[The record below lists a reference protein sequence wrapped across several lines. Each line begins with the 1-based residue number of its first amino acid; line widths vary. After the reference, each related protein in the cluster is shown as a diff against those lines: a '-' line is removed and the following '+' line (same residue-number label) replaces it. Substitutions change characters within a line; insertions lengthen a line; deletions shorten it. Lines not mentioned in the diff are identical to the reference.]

1 MTRWIMPLV
10 GLAVFV
16 AALLALMVRAGQ
28 TSYQV
33 LDDAEHNH
41 NPDDDH
47 VHDDDVDD
55 DHDDDHDD
63 DRAALPGLGGP
74 HHGRW
79 AVGGHRRGRT
89 DLPWVAHP

>member
-33 LDDAEHNH
+33 LDDA
-41 NPDDDH
+41 
-47 VHDDDVDD
+47 
-55 DHDDDHDD
+55 
-63 DRAALPGLGGP
+63 DR
-74 HHGRW
+74 
-79 AVGGHRRGRT
+79 
-89 DLPWVAHP
+89 

>member
-33 LDDAEHNH
+33 LDDA
-41 NPDDDH
+41 
-47 VHDDDVDD
+47 
-55 DHDDDHDD
+55 
-63 DRAALPGLGGP
+63 DRELLASATTTASTTTTPTTTTSTTTTLTTMASSCPEPPGLP
-74 HHGRW
+74 
-79 AVGGHRRGRT
+79 AT
-89 DLPWVAHP
+89 SSTT